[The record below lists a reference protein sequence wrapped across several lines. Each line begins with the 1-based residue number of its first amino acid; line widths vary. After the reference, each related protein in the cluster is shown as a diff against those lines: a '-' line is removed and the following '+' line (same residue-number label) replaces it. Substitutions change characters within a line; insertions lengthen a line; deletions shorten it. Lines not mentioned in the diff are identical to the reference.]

1 MIRPTT
7 LLLCLAAAALVTP
20 PADAQRRSSRRS
32 RRAPVAQVSRAS
44 GTGPGPFAGSW
55 TIASN
60 TEVSVT
66 TPIIR
71 TETRQTHERVVIGP
85 AASADMELQ
94 VTNDRGESCRLLAN
108 RRGSNITLPAAQ
120 QCYFT
125 DPVQGIAFAFTL
137 QRGAGAMQGQTL
149 SLDLSWTV
157 FANIGMIINGSATQ
171 RSSGTQGAEVPA
183 APVAAAPGI
192 APAANPW
199 AQRPPMQ
206 TW

>member
-1 MIRPTT
+1 MTRHTT
-7 LLLCLAAAALVTP
+7 LLLCLAAAALAAA

-32 RRAPVAQVSRAS
+32 RRTAAAAQVSRAS
-44 GTGPGPFAGSW
+44 GTGPGPFAGNW
-55 TIASN
+55 TISSN

-66 TPIIR
+66 TPIVR
-71 TETRQTHERVVIGP
+71 TESRQTQERVVIGP

-108 RRGSNITLPAAQ
+108 RRGSAITLPAAQ

-125 DPVQGIAFAFTL
+125 DPVQGISFAFTL
-137 QRGAGAMQGQTL
+137 QRGAGAVQGQTL

-157 FANIGMIINGSATQ
+157 FANIGMVINGSAVQ
-171 RSSGTQGAEVPA
+171 RSSGTQGGDVPT
-183 APVAAAPGI
+183 APVAAPGV
-192 APAANPW
+192 PAANPW
-199 AQRPPMQ
+199 VQRPAVQ